1 MKTKTRF
8 HKLSAWLLAI
18 VMVVGMLPASL
29 VTVVQAADS
38 SEKGEMSRS
47 DYEALGFDIGL
58 ETTDESYI
66 GPGNTTMNVRNELYL
81 NYNGSSHY
89 GWVLRDNLNLDH
101 SSWSSYETIGA
112 YKLYGQYRN
121 GDWAHLNEGNGYT
134 YGQTGGED
142 SVIGSR
148 IKSSNSHQLRT
159 YETSVSFRSASGKED
174 RVAQLYVKSS
184 DNRVD
189 YKACLEIVR
198 FVESNGKYTESVVR
212 SVTLGNIPA
221 LDEAGKIYNPIFDAL
236 FDVTAGDF
244 DGDGIDEIAVYYGT
258 NEVKIYDTG
267 SKGDSLSLWK
277 TIGASEIL
285 KDQNI
290 SAKKSADSTDGGVMR
305 AAVVAL
311 AAGDLKKDYS
321 DDLVITVSMPVDNDG
336 SCLNA
341 HQQNPHAYVYG
352 ANSSDS
358 YVSSGEFT
366 KDLEVPLR
374 TDDLQGDTNKP
385 QVFRAANATVADI
398 DGNACMDLLI
408 GGRLGAASETNGED
422 WSVGALIHVKYD
434 HGSRNYS
441 VGKPFQNE
449 LKEYDGDN
457 VLRNGSSSAIRY
469 FPPVAL
475 AVADLDGV
483 GSDAPTCLFFA
494 ELFTFDPETRSFT
507 GTGKYLDTIKNQK
520 NNADEGEDKTDHW
533 VSDVVVGNFID
544 DPNGSEQFIAIVACK
559 QDNDDWYWYYMSYV
573 AKYGDTI
580 CAQCEGIINQ
590 ARSYINKTDTSRAS
604 VYVSV
609 ACPDVDND
617 SVLME
622 YVGTSSYYTKPEVQ
636 AVLQSAPYF
645 ADVADT
651 HDNYLN
657 NGSTAYGKVEGT
669 MEGTTVSVGA
679 SLGMFTSAE
688 VSFGAAAE
696 VEFDISV
703 TTDYEH
709 MTSTEVE
716 TSVERSGDAG
726 DDYVIMYTIPYHR
739 YYYNATWPD
748 GTKSLFT
755 IEEPLTPATVIVP
768 VETYDAI
775 AEKTEG
781 LEPIR
786 GNILT
791 STPGDPSSY
800 TMAPK
805 GKWTAIG
812 DVQLLTNA
820 GSNSGSLTTVSQTA
834 SNSTENSFAVGV
846 EQNLEV
852 GFGGG
857 GLGNDVVVGVQQGS
871 HFSAG
876 GVYSDMSGA
885 TYTGAV
891 DNLPSGVTGYAFN
904 WQFGISNTKLNGED
918 VIVVGYVT
926 SNVKQAPSVPKELT
940 VTDITDDS
948 VSLEWKAGND
958 AAMFEVYVSRDQ
970 DTWLPLDPISATMA
984 DSDGKISYTVG
995 ELNAGT
1001 TYYFRVVSANAFG
1014 VRSLET
1020 APVVGTTLGSDGTF
1034 SIAGQPKDTSAAKG
1048 LDATFST
1055 EIVSD
1060 SNKTIFYE
1068 WQYNDGDGWKKIS
1081 GSNTSALTVEAVTGE
1096 MDGRQYRC
1104 RVSQGADYVY
1114 TRTAT
1119 LTVSKTPTS
1128 ATLAIANGAES
1139 VTNGDTVQATS
1150 SVSEDIVET
1159 IMEWHSV
1166 TTTNGGKTYSM
1177 MATSEEAT
1185 TDANGVVTDYAYT
1198 TPYFW
1203 VDESG
1208 KLYAVD
1214 AGNAVGAEYT
1224 DAYRVFRDKKD
1235 DGTQGDLNVEAS
1247 ATLTT
1252 GLTEEEVATG
1262 VKSTSGYKVGDT
1274 YVYVAEVTVDTDSE
1288 DSTATKY
1295 YYKSGDAYVEVFHDE
1310 SADYIMADGEKCK
1323 PNSLV
1328 PVQTFTSSQV
1338 VTGQNDTTVDGDKLT
1353 LTASVAPAEIT
1364 GSVYFQIT
1372 DLTTGSTQTVNA
1384 KKSGDK
1390 WTAEHTFASSGVYE
1404 VRSAYGGSNVY
1415 FGSNSEPIKIYAIS
1429 AGKSLAISGG
1439 TMTYGSALNL
1449 APIIVSKDGKSPVT
1463 SENAVTYTVK
1473 KDGNEVSG
1481 LVSRNMF
1488 TPAEIGNY
1496 TVTAKYNDGTQDYT
1510 TTVAI
1515 KVHPKTVQIAAQP
1528 AKASLRDDKAT
1539 REAQLSAT
1547 VTGITPADAHLLK
1560 YSLTSDATTANTKGD
1575 YRIEVKVD
1583 SDARAELEKKFSLV
1597 LSSSVY
1603 TLEQGSVRVY
1613 AEGVSNGT
1621 VGITYTT
1628 TVSDSNGTYTSTPLK
1643 VESGTLLP
1651 IGAAVTIT
1659 AAPNT
1664 GFGVEKWVIDGAEIL
1679 SGDLSYTI
1687 DNLQE
1692 ACNIKVY
1699 FTQTFNTLSF
1709 GGTPGGAVTGTYAG
1723 GNSAFNS
1730 GDSINLNQSVVLTAV
1745 PYDNYV
1751 VAGWTRNGE
1760 TVLAEDGVS
1769 NFTGSEL
1776 TVSHVNESINYFL
1789 TFEQKT
1795 DADVIVKFVDKDGAS
1810 VAGCGVNINQQN
1822 VDGTGNIFTLNT
1834 HKHANLDIK
1843 VTVPDNMLIDHWE
1856 LDGQIAANA
1865 VDELTVYDLTGSAE
1879 YTVICVT
1886 PNQRGLTFGTELIG
1900 TNGGTVADAGT
1911 ITAIRSGSAITSG
1924 DNVPQGAVVS
1934 FTAQAAEGYR
1944 VAKWTVG
1951 AYQVAG
1957 EGVES
1962 YQLTMDQN
1970 AEVKVHFEKKP
1981 TIVLDNGSGGNANLQ
1996 VGSVTSTDAETVV
2009 DFGSNVQVN
2018 IVPTAGYVV
2027 DTVTFTADGQTRN
2040 AELAADKDIRYATLD
2055 NVTHNTTVAV
2065 TYKPKPVVTVDSGAN
2080 GTVTISATK
2089 DFTEGAIS
2097 SGSYVDFDSDVEVE
2111 VSPVKGYVIETV
2123 TVNGDNASLTEIAN
2137 SDNKSFTVYNVQENT
2152 AIAVTYK
2159 ALDTVSVTFGV
2170 VDKNDDEAGGLNGA
2184 LSATVERK
2192 GMEDYA
2198 AADDTGT
2205 IATVYEGS
2213 TVTFAPVPEAGYKV
2227 SKWFVNGEETTQAPT
2242 ITVADGMA
2250 DQNIL
2255 AQFDY
2260 VGEDI
2265 SFSITGASDKASLTA
2280 VFVPDGGVAQ
2290 DFASGNK
2297 PAVDGVVTITVNDLD
2312 NNYEIEGWYVNGE
2325 KQQSVDTAFDYAAT
2339 VGVGAD
2345 ITVNVIRKSY
2355 TVDFSATEGTVTA
2368 VVSGNATASG
2378 DLVVG
2383 DSIVTF
2389 TAQPKG
2395 PTGYSFIG
2403 WTVNGIPS
2411 DETAQTLSLS
2421 VTENLTVEATYSLDA
2436 VTHQIIYGVVNT
2448 NGETDGGLNGI
2459 LTLSGHSSSPASVY
2473 AGTDVSFTAVPD
2485 TYYRVEGWY
2494 SDAAGTMPIS
2504 DTDVEQNTYNVAN
2517 VMAPLTVY
2525 VKFEPIPKYTISIAT
2540 TGLGTVTATVNGEAT
2555 TIENGSITVWRYDDV
2570 VLTAVPDAHQYLSG
2584 WTVDQTDSGNQLS
2597 LTLTDVTENTDVTA
2611 EFMASQNIELKTE
2624 VVNGTIEIRAGFGEQ
2639 MEYINPETGIVIHRG
2654 QNVELTVTPD
2664 SNMMVDKWIVNGE
2677 ERTDYLDN
2685 TLLIEAIDKDTTIR
2699 VECVQLALHNLP
2711 ADDAQ
2716 NRYVVTD
2723 ILETPVE
2730 YGTDKQVRD
2739 RGTVTFVVESKDN
2752 NVITEL
2758 QVAAG
2763 TGSKIDAR
2771 KTAVNK
2777 WNVTVEN
2784 VKADIVLTPTIVFG
2798 KQLEV
2803 TCGTGGKIVI
2813 TKNGEIIAND
2823 SVLNF
2828 GDEIVIQAEADK
2840 NYKFATL
2847 TLNGNAIN
2855 SGDTYT
2861 VVPEDEHIRIEA
2873 AFTARTSGGTG
2884 GGGGGGGTVSTYTV
2898 KFETNGGSEIKD
2910 VSVSRGGK
2918 VTKPDTPTKDGY
2930 TFDGWYTDK
2939 ELTVAYDFDAT
2950 VVKSL
2955 TLYAKWKELGG
2966 NLPFGWQNP
2975 FEDVKAENWFY
2986 DDVRFVNEN
2995 GLMKGVSEK
3004 LFAPNGNVTRAMLV
3018 TVLYRNEGEPAI
3030 NRSIPFAD
3038 VDLGAY
3044 YGSAVIWAK
3053 QNGIVNGVSETEF
3066 APDDNITREQIA
3078 AIMHRYAQYKG
3089 YDVSVGENTN
3099 ILSYDDFDSI
3109 SEYAIASMQWA
3120 VGSGMIKGRTE
3131 STLNPLDNATRAEIA
3146 AILHRFI
3153 EANK

>member
-1 MKTKTRF
+1 MKTKTRV
-8 HKLSAWLLAI
+8 HKLTSWLLAI
-18 VMVVGMLPASL
+18 VMIVGMIPAGIM
-29 VTVVQAADS
+29 TVAQAATS
-38 SEKGEMSRS
+38 SQKGEMSRS

-134 YGQTGGED
+134 NGQTGGEA

-148 IKSSNSHQLRT
+148 IKSNNTHQLRT
-159 YETSVSFRSASGKED
+159 YETSIAFRSVSGKED
-174 RVAQLYVKSS
+174 RVAQLYLKSS
-184 DNRVD
+184 DNRAD
-189 YKACLEIVR
+189 FTACLEIVK

-212 SVTLGNIPA
+212 SVTLGKIPA
-221 LDEAGKIYNPIFDAL
+221 LDESGKIYNPIFDAL
-236 FDVTAGDF
+236 FEVTAGDF

-258 NEVKIYDTG
+258 NEVRIYDTG

-341 HQQNPHAYVYG
+341 HQNNPHAYIYG
-352 ANSSDS
+352 ANSNDS
-358 YVSSGEFT
+358 YVSSDEFT
-366 KDLEVPLR
+366 KDLEVPLQ
-374 TDDLQGDTNKP
+374 TNDLQGDTSKP

-408 GGRLGAASETNGED
+408 GGRLGDASETNGED

-441 VGKPFQNE
+441 VGKPYQID

-483 GSDAPTCLFFA
+483 GSEAPTCLFFA
-494 ELFTFDPETRSFT
+494 ELFNFDPETRSFT

-520 NNADEGEDKTDHW
+520 NNVDKGEDKTDHW

-559 QDNDDWYWYYMSYV
+559 QDDDDWYWYYMSYV
-573 AKYGDTI
+573 AKYDDEI

-590 ARSYINKTDTSRAS
+590 ARSYINRTDTSRAS

-609 ACPDVDND
+609 ACPDVDDD

-622 YVGTSSYYTKPEVQ
+622 YVGTSSYFTKPEVQ
-636 AVLQSAPYF
+636 AILQSAPYF

-657 NGSTAYGKVEGT
+657 NGATAYGKVEGT
-669 MEGTTVSVGA
+669 MEGSTVSVGA

-755 IEEPLTPATVIVP
+755 IEEPMTPATVIVP

-775 AEKTEG
+775 AERTEG

-834 SNSTENSFAVGV
+834 SNSSENSFAVGV

-891 DNLPSGVTGYAFN
+891 DNLPAGVTGYAFN

-940 VTDITDDS
+940 ITDITDDS
-948 VSLEWKAGND
+948 VSLEWKADND
-958 AAMFEVYVSRDQ
+958 AALFEVYVSRDR
-970 DTWLPLDPISATMA
+970 DTWLPLDPISSTMA
-984 DSDGKISYTVG
+984 DSNGKISYMVSD
-995 ELNAGT
+995 LNAGT

-1020 APVVGTTLGSDGTF
+1020 APVVGTTLGSDGKF
-1034 SIAGQPKDTSAAKG
+1034 SIVEQPKDTSSAKG
-1048 LDATFST
+1048 LDASFST
-1055 EIVSD
+1055 AIVSD

-1081 GSNTSALTVEAVTGE
+1081 GSNTSVLTVKGVTGE

-1104 RVSQGADYVY
+1104 RISQGADYVY

-1119 LTVSKTPTS
+1119 LTISKTPTS
-1128 ATLAIANGAES
+1128 ATLTIANGADS
-1139 VTNGDTVQATS
+1139 VTDGDIVQATS

-1159 IMEWHSV
+1159 IKEWHSV
-1166 TTTNGGKTYSM
+1166 TTTHGGKTYSM
-1177 MATSEEAT
+1177 MATSEEAI
-1185 TDANGVVTDYAYT
+1185 TDSNGVVTDYVYT
-1198 TPYFW
+1198 APYFW
-1203 VDESG
+1203 MDESG

-1214 AGNAVGAEYT
+1214 DGNAVGAEYLS
-1224 DAYRVFRDKKD
+1224 AYRVFRDKND
-1235 DGTQGDLNVEAS
+1235 DDTQGYLKVEA
-1247 ATLTT
+1247 AAPLIT
-1252 GLTEEEVATG
+1252 GLPEVEVATG
-1262 VKSTSGYKVGDT
+1262 FKSTSGYQVDGD
-1274 YVYVAEVTVDTDSE
+1274 YVYVAEVTVNTNSE

-1295 YYKSGDAYVEVFHDE
+1295 YYKLNDEYMEVFHDE
-1310 SADYIMADGEKCK
+1310 SSDYVMVGDKKYK

-1328 PVQTFTSSQV
+1328 PMQTSTGSQV
-1338 VTGQNDTTVDGDKLT
+1338 ITGQNVTTVDGDKLT

-1390 WTAEHTFASSGVYE
+1390 WTAEHTFASYGVYE
-1404 VRSAYGGSNVY
+1404 VRSAYSGNSVY
-1415 FGSNSEPIKIYAIS
+1415 FGSNSEPVKIYAVNS
-1429 AGKSLAISGG
+1429 DKSLAIFGG
-1439 TMTYGSALNL
+1439 TMTYGSSLNL
-1449 APIIVSKDGKSPVT
+1449 APTIVSKDGRSTIT

-1496 TVTAKYNDGTQDYT
+1496 TVTATYNDGTQDYT

-1539 REAQLSAT
+1539 REAQLSAI
-1547 VTGITPADAHLLK
+1547 VTGITPADAHLLE
-1560 YSLTSDATTANTKGD
+1560 YSLTSEATTANAKGD

-1583 SDARAELEKKFSLV
+1583 SDTRAELDKKFSLV
-1597 LSSSVY
+1597 LNSGVY

-1628 TVSDSNGTYTSTPLK
+1628 TVSDSNGSYTSTPLK

-1651 IGAAVTIT
+1651 VGATVTIT

-1664 GFGVEKWVIDGAEIL
+1664 GFGVEKWVIDGDEIL
-1679 SGDLSYTI
+1679 SSNLSYTI
-1687 DNLQE
+1687 GNLQQ
-1692 ACNIKVY
+1692 ACDIKVY

-1709 GGTPGGAVTGTYAG
+1709 DGTSGGAVTGTHAG
-1723 GNSAFNS
+1723 GNSVFNS

-1745 PYDNYV
+1745 PDDNYV

-1760 TVLAEDGVS
+1760 TVLAKDGVS

-1776 TVSHVNESINYFL
+1776 TVSHVNESIIYFV

-1795 DADVIVKFVDKDGAS
+1795 NADVIVKFVDKDVAP

-1822 VDGTGNIFTLNT
+1822 VDGTDNIFTLNT

-1856 LDGQIAANA
+1856 LNGQIAANA
-1865 VDELTVYDLTGSAE
+1865 VDELTVYDLAGSIE
-1879 YTVICVT
+1879 YTIICVT
-1886 PNQRGLTFGTELIG
+1886 PNQRGLTFDTELIG
-1900 TNGGTVADAGT
+1900 TNGGTVAEAGT
-1911 ITAIRSGSAITSG
+1911 ITATRSGSAITSG
-1924 DNVPQGAVVS
+1924 TNVPQGTVVS
-1934 FTAQAAEGYR
+1934 FIANPADGYR
-1944 VAKWTVG
+1944 IAKWTLG
-1951 AYQVAG
+1951 GYQVAG

-1970 AEVKVHFEKKP
+1970 ADIKVHFEKKP
-1981 TIVLDNGSGGNANLQ
+1981 TIVVDNGSGGNVNLQ
-1996 VGSVTSTDAETVV
+1996 VGSITSTDAETVV
-2009 DFGSNVQVN
+2009 DFGS
-2018 IVPTAGYVV
+2018 
-2027 DTVTFTADGQTRN
+2027 
-2040 AELAADKDIRYATLD
+2040 
-2055 NVTHNTTVAV
+2055 
-2065 TYKPKPVVTVDSGAN
+2065 
-2080 GTVTISATK
+2080 
-2089 DFTEGAIS
+2089 
-2097 SGSYVDFDSDVEVE
+2097 DVKVE
-2111 VSPVKGYVIETV
+2111 VSPLKGYVIENV
-2123 TVNGDNASLTEIAN
+2123 TVNGNNATLTEIAN
-2137 SDNKSFTVYNVQENT
+2137 NDSKSFTLYNVQENT

-2159 ALDTVSVTFGV
+2159 ALNTVSVTFSV
-2170 VDKNDDEAGGLNGA
+2170 VDKNGDEAGGLNGA
-2184 LSATVERK
+2184 LSANVERK

-2198 AADDTGT
+2198 AVDDTGN
-2205 IATVYEGS
+2205 IDTVYEGS

-2242 ITVADGMA
+2242 ITVTDSMS
-2250 DQNIL
+2250 DQDIL
-2255 AQFDY
+2255 VQFDY

-2265 SFSITGASDKASLTA
+2265 TFSITGASDKADLNA
-2280 VFVPDGGVAQ
+2280 VFVPDGGTAQ
-2290 DFASGNK
+2290 DFSSGNK
-2297 PAVDGVVTITVNDLD
+2297 PAVNGVVSINVNNLD
-2312 NNYEIEGWYVNGE
+2312 NDYEIEGWYVNGE
-2325 KQQSVDTAFDYAAT
+2325 KQQSMDAAFDYAAT

-2355 TVDFSATEGTVTA
+2355 TVDFSATEGTVNA
-2368 VVSGNATASG
+2368 VVSDNAIASG

-2389 TAQPKG
+2389 TAQPKES
-2395 PTGYSFIG
+2395 TGYSFIG
-2403 WTVNGIPS
+2403 WTVNGNTS
-2411 DETAQTLSLS
+2411 DETAETLTMS
-2421 VTENLTVEATYSLDA
+2421 VTENLTVEAIYSLDV
-2436 VTHQIIYGVVNT
+2436 VTHQVIYGVVDT

-2459 LTLSGHSSSPASVY
+2459 LTLNGHRSSPASVV
-2473 AGTDVSFTAVPD
+2473 AGTDVSFKATPD
-2485 TYYRVEGWY
+2485 AHYRVEGWY
-2494 SDAAGTMPIS
+2494 SDAAGTIPIS
-2504 DTDVEQNTYNVAN
+2504 GTAVEQNTYNVEN
-2517 VMAPLTVY
+2517 IVAPMSVY
-2525 VKFEPIPKYTISIAT
+2525 VKFEPVPQYTISIAT
-2540 TGLGTVTATVNGEAT
+2540 VGLGTVTATINGEAV
-2555 TIENGSITVWRYDDV
+2555 TIENDSITVWRYDDV
-2570 VLTAVPDAHQYLSG
+2570 VLTAVPDEHQYLSG
-2584 WTVDQTDSGNQLS
+2584 WTVNQNTMGNQFS
-2597 LTLTDVTENTDVTA
+2597 LALTDVAENTDVTA
-2611 EFMASQNIELKTE
+2611 EFSPSQNIELKTDI
-2624 VVNGTIEIRAGFGEQ
+2624 VNGTIKIRAGFGEQ
-2639 MEYINPETGIVIHRG
+2639 MEYINPETGILIHKG
-2654 QNVELTVTPD
+2654 QNVELIVTPD
-2664 SNMMVDKWIVNGE
+2664 FNMMVDKWIVNGE
-2677 ERTDYLDN
+2677 EKSNYLDN
-2685 TLLIEAIDKDTTIR
+2685 TLMIEAIDKDTTVR
-2699 VECVQLALHNLP
+2699 VECVPLVLHNLP
-2711 ADDAQ
+2711 QDDPQ

-2723 ILETPVE
+2723 IVETPVE
-2730 YGTDKQVRD
+2730 YGTDNQVRD

-2758 QVAAG
+2758 QVEAG
-2763 TGSKIDAR
+2763 ADSKVDTKKI
-2771 KTAVNK
+2771 AVNK

-2784 VKADIVLTPTIVFG
+2784 VKADIVLTTTIASG

-2823 SVLNF
+2823 SVLSF
-2828 GDEIVIQAEADK
+2828 GDTIVIRAEA
-2840 NYKFATL
+2840 NNNFRVATL
-2847 TLNGNAIN
+2847 TLNGNAIS
-2855 SGDTYT
+2855 SGYTYT
-2861 VVPEDEHIRIEA
+2861 VNSEDERILINA
-2873 AFTARTSGGTG
+2873 TFNARSQG
-2884 GGGGGGGTVSTYTV
+2884 GGGGGGGSVSTYTV

-2910 VSVSRGGK
+2910 VSVSRGNK
-2918 VTKPDTPTKDGY
+2918 LTKPDAPTKNGY

-2939 ELTVAYDFDAT
+2939 ELTVAYDFNAT
-2950 VVKSL
+2950 VVKNL
-2955 TLYAKWKELGG
+2955 TLYAKWEELNG
-2966 NLPFGWQNP
+2966 NLPSQWQNP
-2975 FEDVKAENWFY
+2975 FEDVISGDWFF
-2986 DDVRFVNEN
+2986 DDIRFVNEN
-2995 GLMKGVSEK
+2995 GLMNGVSEK
-3004 LFAPNGNVTRAMLV
+3004 RFAPNDNVTRAMLV
-3018 TVLYRNEGEPAI
+3018 TVLYRNEGEPAT
-3030 NRSIPFAD
+3030 NRSIPFVD
-3038 VDLGAY
+3038 VDMDAY
-3044 YGSAVIWAK
+3044 YANAVIWAK
-3053 QNGIVNGVSETEF
+3053 QNGIVKGVSETEF
-3066 APDDNITREQIA
+3066 APDINITREQIA
-3078 AIMHRYAQYKG
+3078 AIMHRYAQYKE

-3109 SEYAIASMQWA
+3109 SEYAIASMQWS

-3131 STLNPLDNATRAEIA
+3131 STLNPLYNATRAEIA
-3146 AILHRFI
+3146 VILHRFI
-3153 EANK
+3153 ETNK